1 MVRIFMFLPMLAV
14 AFAGAALA
22 HAEFVGSEPAP
33 RSVLAEPPATVT
45 IHYSM
50 AAETRFSTFKVY
62 RLELDEAAM
71 PANLPELSDLEA
83 MRLNALAAA
92 LASEVLEQA
101 DEEEPRRVDLGL
113 LDAPRTAESVTLELQ
128 EDLPAGV
135 YVVMW
140 EVLAIDTHWTRGQFF
155 FIIHGS

>member
-1 MVRIFMFLPMLAV
+1 
-14 AFAGAALA
+14 
-22 HAEFVGSEPAP
+22 
-33 RSVLAEPPATVT
+33 
-45 IHYSM
+45 
-50 AAETRFSTFKVY
+50 
-62 RLELDEAAM
+62 M